1 MKQIILSH
9 FFLLFLSIQG
19 YTQCKNTKSTDDF
32 DSSTTIRTQAFTI
45 MNTPLSFIIGKNS
58 WTVEMNYYKRQDTL
72 GIYLEHSTEGRTSP
86 IAYIYFKFTDGSIIK
101 KTDPI
106 EYKRQNGWGRDRSTG
121 TAFIM
126 TKEELLKFTQVSLD
140 KIKFEFRYF
149 PEYQVVEK
157 DVNKNK
163 AKQYMKFA
171 TCLYGE
177 L

>member
-9 FFLLFLSIQG
+9 MLVLFLSLQG

-32 DSSTTIRTQAFTI
+32 DSKISIRTQAFTI
-45 MNTPLSFIIGKNS
+45 MNTPLSFIVGKTP
-58 WTVEMNYYKRQDTL
+58 WKVEMHYYTQGDTL
-72 GIYLEHSTEGRTSP
+72 GVYLEHSSERLPSL
-86 IAYIYFKFTDGSIIK
+86 IQYIYFKFSDGTIIK

-106 EYKRQNGWGRDRSTG
+106 EYKRQNGWGGENSVATS
-121 TAFIM
+121 FVL
-126 TKEELLKFTQVSLD
+126 TKDELLKFTQVEVQ

-149 PEYQVVEK
+149 PDYQVVEN

-171 TCLYGE
+171 KCLMSE